1 MEVKLST
8 LRYLAFACE
17 EEKIVT
23 KEESKKKKKDRG
35 KVLWNLKKLRI

>member
-1 MEVKLST
+1 MEVKLSA

-17 EEKIVT
+17 EEKIVM
-23 KEESKKKKKDRG
+23 KEESKKTKDRG